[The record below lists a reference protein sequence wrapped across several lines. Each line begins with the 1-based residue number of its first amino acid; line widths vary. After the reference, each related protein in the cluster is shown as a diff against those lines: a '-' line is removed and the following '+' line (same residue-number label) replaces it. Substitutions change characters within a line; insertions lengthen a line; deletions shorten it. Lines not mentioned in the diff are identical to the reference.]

1 MKLFETIFALFFTFA
16 ITACSNNKTVV
27 PVNQKEGLVGLS
39 LLLNQNSAP
48 GLTGLLQ
55 SINDVS
61 PKGINL
67 FGMSPE
73 WPQLEPA
80 ANTYSLQDQIV
91 NPLTLTDP
99 DKTNFNSYILVL
111 KMIDTQRKTV
121 PSDLSALS
129 FDDPIVISRFN
140 SLIDNLSAL
149 PSISRVSHILIGN
162 EVDGYLSA
170 NPAALNAFTTFYTA
184 SIDHIHLKMPQVK
197 VGTIITFN
205 SLTDHPEIFNTLTPG
220 SDFICYTYYPTDI
233 TNANWQ
239 MRAPTDA
246 IADIALMAQ
255 KAGDKPFAFTEI
267 GYASSIENNSSE
279 TLQKQFVENM
289 FNTLKPYKDQGKL
302 AFIFYHGLYDYPPDF
317 CTGYAQS
324 QGIDPAHLCG
334 FMNNLGLKNYIT
346 GQPKQAFNAFF
357 NKLANW

>member
-1 MKLFETIFALFFTFA
+1 MKLFETIFALCFTFA
-16 ITACSNNKTVV
+16 ITACSGNKTVV

-39 LLLNQNSAP
+39 LLLNQNSAA
-48 GLTGLLQ
+48 GLAGLLE
-55 SINDVS
+55 SINEVS

-80 ANTYSLQDQIV
+80 ALIYSLQDQIV

-99 DKTNFNSYILVL
+99 GKTNFKSYILVL

-129 FDDPIVISRFN
+129 FDDPAVISRFK
-140 SLIDNLSAL
+140 SLIDNLSEL

-170 NPAALNAFTTFYTA
+170 NPAALSAFSTFYKA
-184 SIDHIHLKMPQVK
+184 SIAHIHTKMPQVK

-205 SLTDHPEIFNTLTPG
+205 SLTDHPEIFNTLTPS
-220 SDFICYTYYPTDI
+220 SDFICYTYYPTDN
-233 TNANWQ
+233 TNPNWE
-239 MRAPTDA
+239 MRPPTDA

-267 GYASSIENNSSE
+267 GYSSSIENNSSE

-289 FNTLKPYKDQGKL
+289 FDALQPYKDEGKL

-317 CTGYAQS
+317 CSGYAQS
-324 QGIDPAHLCG
+324 QGIDPAYLCG

-346 GQPKQAFNAFF
+346 GQPKEAFDAFF
-357 NKLANW
+357 NKLADW